1 MTHKDLSWS
10 IESTITFA
18 TISRRNYRQI
28 PWQRDT
34 KRIRLKHFFTGLFLT
49 KGCQCFFPFSFFL
62 SPPNFLSLSSSLVLS
77 CTVDTRLHASFELHR
92 QKRLS
97 NGCYCGALTSI
108 RCDSLF
114 ELFRGKKTDRQ
125 ETAATRAWPHLCLL
139 LKKKERKKKEERKKE
154 EKRKEQKEWEP
165 RVQMCSTMDVK
176 SWTTENSVEY
186 RALRISLI
194 SAGDSNGNFTRHDKK
209 KKCDSIPLLS

>member
-139 LKKKERKKKEERKKE
+139 LKKKRKKEKRRKKKRRKKE
-154 EKRKEQKEWEP
+154 RAE
-165 RVQMCSTMDVK
+165 RV
-176 SWTTENSVEY
+176 
-186 RALRISLI
+186 RATRTNVFYHGCKIVNDWKFRRISSVTDI
-194 SAGDSNGNFTRHDKK
+194 SDICWWFEWKFHAPR
-209 KKCDSIPLLS
+209 